1 MKRILYVIFALAAMS
16 VAATTLSAQNNGGHQ
31 MSSSPKDGTYKF
43 TIEGTVDLNVP
54 DSCYNI
60 YITDFDGKI
69 SDNDLVASVK
79 VKDKK
84 FRYETN
90 IDVIKQGRIR
100 AVMRGKELSSAW
112 INLYFI
118 PGFTVYMTIHNG
130 YFDIHN
136 EDQYKFMVAA
146 WQNEVPL
153 SALMARLGVNSFSSD
168 KGNNSASNHLEES
181 LQFYRSQIEEIK
193 QQIDY
198 VSKILISGDEK
209 AQQIKKLLDRIEAIN
224 KKMDTLVD
232 SYAAGTL

>member
-1 MKRILYVIFALAAMS
+1 MKRILFAIFAM
-16 VAATTLSAQNNGGHQ
+16 VAISLATTNLYAQNNGGHQ
-31 MSSSPKDGTYKF
+31 MTSSPKDGTYKF

-60 YITDFDGKI
+60 YFTDVDGKI
-69 SDNDLVASVK
+69 SDKDLVASVK

-90 IDVIKQGRIR
+90 IDIMKQGRIR
-100 AVMRGKELSSAW
+100 AVMRGKELSSVW

-146 WQNEVPL
+146 WQNEAPL
-153 SALMARLGVNSFSSD
+153 SALMARLGVNSSPSG
-168 KGNNSASNHLEES
+168 KGKNPASTHLDET
-181 LQFYRSQIEEIK
+181 LKYYK
-193 QQIDY
+193 QQIEDIKRQIAY
-198 VSKILISGDEK
+198 VPTVATSDNEK
-209 AQQIKKLLDRIEAIN
+209 TQQIKKLLDRIEAIN
-224 KKMDTLVD
+224 QKMDALVD
-232 SYAAGTL
+232 NYAEGKF